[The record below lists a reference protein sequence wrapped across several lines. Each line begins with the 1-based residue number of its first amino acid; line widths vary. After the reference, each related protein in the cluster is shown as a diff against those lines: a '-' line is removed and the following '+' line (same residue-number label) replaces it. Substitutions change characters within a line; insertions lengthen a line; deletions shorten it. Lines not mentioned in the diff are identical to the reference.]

1 MKKKLKSIL
10 SWGYILLT
18 VVVVLVLGIVSDQFD
33 DAFEVL
39 GNMYFGWVALM
50 FLVMGIFYWFEG
62 YSLYYFLD
70 RQGYPV
76 TIRSNMKVA
85 LIGLY
90 YSCITPFAT
99 GGQPMQI
106 YYYHKDGVPYGAA
119 TSVLSVK
126 FFCYQ
131 VASVGLSLIALLFA
145 ADYIMENIP
154 SAMIFIII
162 GFISNGSSIV
172 GLLLIMLKPNLAR
185 RIVAFFVRLLAKM
198 HIIKHQDEL
207 LSKLDGIVEEY
218 FEAIQFAKKKPK
230 KTLMVILMSAIQIL
244 CMMVVSYFIYQALGL
259 QGAPL
264 WLFICLQLLLYTA
277 VSFVPMPGASGAQE
291 FGFYMLFQ
299 GIFPQDKLVIVMVLW
314 RFFTYYL
321 SLCIGGIVTAAD
333 SVVSNVRR
341 MLHREPPESDGM

>member
-1 MKKKLKSIL
+1 
-10 SWGYILLT
+10 
-18 VVVVLVLGIVSDQFD
+18 
-33 DAFEVL
+33 
-39 GNMYFGWVALM
+39 
-50 FLVMGIFYWFEG
+50 
-62 YSLYYFLD
+62 
-70 RQGYPV
+70 PV

-99 GGQPMQI
+99 GGQPMQV

-145 ADYIMENIP
+145 AGYIMENVP

-172 GLLLIMLKPNLAR
+172 GLLIVMLKPNLAR
-185 RIVAFFVRLLAKM
+185 RVVFFFVRLLAKL
-198 HIIKHQDEL
+198 HIVKRKEETLD
-207 LSKLDGIVEEY
+207 KLDGIIAEY
-218 FEAIQFAKKKPK
+218 FEAIQFAKKQPK
-230 KTLMVILMSAIQIL
+230 KTLMVILMSAVQIL

-277 VSFVPMPGASGAQE
+277 VSFIPMPGASGAQE
-291 FGFYMLFQ
+291 VGFFMLFQ

-321 SLCIGGIVTAAD
+321 SLCVGGVVTAAD
-333 SVVSNVRR
+333 SVMTNVRK
-341 MLHREPPESDGM
+341 MLRRDSSGTDENS